1 MCGNENKNDVRKQF
15 QKIALEEDEFI
26 SCFEKECLRLQ
37 KRKGY
42 NMNEI
47 TVKNKVDKIL
57 SRYTEN
63 KKEDF
68 GDEIDLII
76 DLGIDS
82 LQMVQFIMD
91 IEEKFGLDIGID
103 ELNNIVK
110 YDSLIK
116 YIVRQVENK

>member
-1 MCGNENKNDVRKQF
+1 
-15 QKIALEEDEFI
+15 
-26 SCFEKECLRLQ
+26 
-37 KRKGY
+37 
-42 NMNEI
+42 MNEI

-91 IEEKFGLDIGID
+91 IEEKFGLDIGVD

-110 YDSLIK
+110 YDSLIE
-116 YIVRQVENK
+116 YIVRHVENK